1 MGLGFRYWNFSLRIR
16 SFQMAWACSS
26 VPLNGLSVP
35 RDLRYASFV
44 MLDIIHLDTGGP
56 APAQSN
62 SLLSIQR
69 PTSLGL
75 LLASMALMARAF
87 TGLWSF
93 EGVPD
98 RQNRFGRRV
107 LRSEMPSVTNDLA
120 SRLHQAIILSSERHA
135 TIEIIPSGAAHNE
148 GFIVLSP
155 KYSQC
160 VFRRETRERRRRSEY
175 LANNVVR
182 GGWRQRAKEV
192 MGRAGPHML
201 D

>member
-56 APAQSN
+56 APAESN

-135 TIEIIPSGAAHNE
+135 TDEDYTIVYCPQR
-148 GFIVLSP
+148 GFYRFISKIVAIGIS
-155 KYSQC
+155 
-160 VFRRETRERRRRSEY
+160 RRNQEK
-175 LANNVVR
+175 A
-182 GGWRQRAKEV
+182 
-192 MGRAGPHML
+192 
-201 D
+201 